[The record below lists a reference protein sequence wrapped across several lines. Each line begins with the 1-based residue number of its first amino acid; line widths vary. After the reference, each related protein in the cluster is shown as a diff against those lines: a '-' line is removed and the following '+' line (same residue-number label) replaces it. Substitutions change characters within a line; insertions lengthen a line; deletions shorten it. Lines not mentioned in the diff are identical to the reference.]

1 VTPNVTSERFQ
12 EVCSKIYPNG
22 PAPKRLHIQIY
33 CHKAI
38 RYSMQH
44 WNSIAI
50 NVRPTIQIAQSLHS
64 SMNMV
69 ASGSSSCCGCRGVG
83 LRSDDDNDEQIID
96 NDDVIDTGA
105 DRKHQNSVADLPN
118 LIYVVTKVPSVCNQA
133 VSSPSNEIY
142 ADVDLSKKRRR
153 RGRRSLSSYYH
164 RIKKETQHCYEQHNQ
179 KIGQVESAAPSSPSS
194 VANILA
200 YTNTDSMPQLSDEG
214 YQSSEET
221 ASKQIH
227 ASKETR
233 FTKVR
238 NSRATAA

>member
-1 VTPNVTSERFQ
+1 MVVS
-12 EVCSKIYPNG
+12 V
-22 PAPKRLHIQIY
+22 
-33 CHKAI
+33 
-38 RYSMQH
+38 
-44 WNSIAI
+44 
-50 NVRPTIQIAQSLHS
+50 S
-64 SMNMV
+64 ST
-69 ASGSSSCCGCRGVG
+69 SCCGCSGNG
-83 LRSDDDNDEQIID
+83 LCSDDDDNNEQIID
-96 NDDVIDTGA
+96 NDVIDPGA

-118 LIYVVTKVPSVCNQA
+118 LIYVVTKVPSVCNRA
-133 VSSPSNEIY
+133 VSSSSNEID
-142 ADVDLSKKRRR
+142 ADDDLSKKRRR

-164 RIKKETQHCYEQHNQ
+164 RIKKETQHITSEQHNQ

-233 FTKVR
+233 LEITKVR
-238 NSRATAA
+238 NTRATAA